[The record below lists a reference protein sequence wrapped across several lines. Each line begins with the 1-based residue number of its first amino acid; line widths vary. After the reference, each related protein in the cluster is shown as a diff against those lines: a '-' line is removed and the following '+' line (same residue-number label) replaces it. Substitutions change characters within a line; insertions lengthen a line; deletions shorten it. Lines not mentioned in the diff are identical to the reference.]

1 MIIRTPSLILFD
13 NIRSNH
19 SRPQG
24 GVYSLIRLLSAE
36 EEEAPPTQ
44 DGELEVLVHAVFVD
58 KLFKAVLRVNSGI
71 TASAVM
77 SRLIVKNLPNGVSK
91 QPARI

>member
-1 MIIRTPSLILFD
+1 MFD
-13 NIRSNH
+13 YIRSNH
-19 SRPQG
+19 SRLQG
-24 GVYSLIRLLSAE
+24 GVYSLIRLLSAEE

-58 KLFKAVLRVNSGI
+58 KLYKAVLRVNSGI
-71 TASAVM
+71 TPSTVM

-91 QPARI
+91 QPARM